1 MGSVLTESPKV
12 NMLDLRK
19 KIVLDLKKEK
29 GLEGQLATVV
39 AVYDRSG
46 SLDWAYRDGTM
57 QRLTE
62 RVLPVGLG
70 FDDNGCVDLFIF
82 HNQAWRSKVDIT
94 LPTVNAVIPEI
105 TRHHSGGTSY
115 APAIKLILDE
125 YIGAAVSTGGGFFSK
140 GTMQRPAKKLPY
152 PVFVLYFT
160 DGENDDKAATEEVM
174 REASKYGIYFQF
186 IGIGTAGMPFLEKLD
201 DLSGRDIDNA
211 GFFRASNIDSMSD
224 NDLYRNMMTEFPA
237 FVSEARR
244 KGLIQ

>member
-1 MGSVLTESPKV
+1 M
-12 NMLDLRK
+12 NQLDLRK
-19 KIVLDLKKEK
+19 KLVLDLKKEK
-29 GLEGQLATVV
+29 GLEGQLAAVA

-70 FDDNGCVDLFIF
+70 FDDNGVVDLFIF
-82 HNQAWRSKVDIT
+82 HNQAWRSKVDISLST
-94 LPTVNAVIPEI
+94 INSVIPEI
-105 TRHHSGGTSY
+105 TRHSSGGTSY

-125 YIGAAVSTGGGFFSK
+125 YIGAAVSTGGGLFSK
-140 GTMQRPAKKLPY
+140 GTMQRPSKKLEY

-160 DGENDDKAATEEVM
+160 DGANDDKAATEELV

-186 IGIGTAGMPFLEKLD
+186 IGIGDASMPFLEKLD
-201 DLSGRDIDNA
+201 DLSGRDIDNC
-211 GFFRASNIDSMSD
+211 GFFRASNIDRMSD
-224 NDLYRNMMTEFPA
+224 QDLYANMMTEFPA
-237 FVSEARR
+237 FVAEARR

>member
-1 MGSVLTESPKV
+1 MTSQ
-12 NMLDLRK
+12 LDLRK
-19 KIVLDLKKEK
+19 QIVLDLKKDK

-82 HNQAWRSKVDIT
+82 HNKAWRSKVDIQLNT
-94 LPTVNAVIPEI
+94 INAVIPEI
-105 TRHHSGGTSY
+105 TSHSSGGTSY

-125 YIGAAVSTGGGFFSK
+125 YIGASSGGGMFSK
-140 GTMQRPAKKLPY
+140 ASRPTKKLPY

-160 DGENDDKAATEEVM
+160 DGENDDKAATEELI

-186 IGIGTAGMPFLEKLD
+186 VGIGTASMPFLEKLD
-201 DLSGRDIDNA
+201 DLTGREIDNC
-211 GFFRASNIDSMSD
+211 GFFRAANIDRMSD
-224 NDLYRNMMTEFPA
+224 QDLYASMMTEFPA
-237 FVSEARR
+237 FVGEARR

>member
-1 MGSVLTESPKV
+1 M
-12 NMLDLRK
+12 NQLDLRK
-19 KIVLDLKKEK
+19 KLVLDLKKEK

-94 LPTVNAVIPEI
+94 LTTINSVIPEI
-105 TRHHSGGTSY
+105 TPHSSGGTSY

-125 YIGAAVSTGGGFFSK
+125 YIGEATGGGWLSK
-140 GTMQRPAKKLPY
+140 AARPTKKLPY

-160 DGENDDKAATEEVM
+160 DGENDDKAATEEVI

-186 IGIGTAGMPFLEKLD
+186 VGIGTASMPFLDKLD
-201 DLSGRDIDNA
+201 DLTGREIDNC
-211 GFFRASNIDSMSD
+211 GFFRAYNLDSMSD
-224 NDLYRNMMTEFPA
+224 QDLYSSMMTEFPS
-237 FVSEARR
+237 FVAEARR